1 MLLRDSLS
9 VQGYEDY
16 RDVLVFEST
25 YKMNRYGMPFIPFIG
40 LNNHRRTTVF
50 GCAIVAD
57 EKEETYVWLLQIFL
71 KAMCQKRPLSV
82 ITGANSA
89 MIRAIRSLFP
99 DVWHR
104 ICTWHI
110 EKNMKLHLS
119 DKSLAD

>member
-1 MLLRDSLS
+1 
-9 VQGYEDY
+9 
-16 RDVLVFEST
+16 
-25 YKMNRYGMPFIPFIG
+25 MPFIPFIG

-50 GCAIVAD
+50 GCTIVAD

-71 KAMCQKRPLSV
+71 KAMCQKRTLSV